1 MLDGDFWNKLRTGLG
16 RFCYAVAAIFA
27 ALGIG
32 LVVDGLR
39 RHGDKL
45 TATKGP

>member
-1 MLDGDFWNKLRTGLG
+1 MNGDFWIKLRQSLG

-45 TATKGP
+45 TAKG